1 MRPHRT
7 TRSGLRPRGARP
19 ASSLALIALLPL
31 LCAGG
36 KDPGILIDVD
46 LDEFRVETR
55 DLRTGEAGPSLP
67 IVIGSPAHPTPPG
80 SYRAYKLI
88 RNPGWKPGA
97 VARSFGATP
106 EPPSI
111 HGPMGVGKLP
121 FAENGEIALHG
132 AADPLLLGKPA
143 SLGCAR
149 ATDDDFLRLVAW
161 LEEVRVLRGKPRDV
175 GGELHQS
182 FRRPAR
188 VRVR

>member
-1 MRPHRT
+1 MSSARRE
-7 TRSGLRPRGARP
+7 RSGRGR
-19 ASSLALIALLPL
+19 SWRLWLALACCVPL
-31 LCAGG
+31 LLAGG
-36 KDPGILIDVD
+36 KDPGVLIEID
-46 LDEFRVETR
+46 LEDFRVTTR
-55 DLRTGEAGPSLP
+55 DLRTGKDGPTLP
-67 IVIGSPAHPTPPG
+67 IVIGSPSHPTPPG
-80 SYRAYKLI
+80 RYRAYKVI

-149 ATDDDFLRLVAW
+149 ATDADFLRLVSW

-175 GGELHQS
+175 KGELHQS